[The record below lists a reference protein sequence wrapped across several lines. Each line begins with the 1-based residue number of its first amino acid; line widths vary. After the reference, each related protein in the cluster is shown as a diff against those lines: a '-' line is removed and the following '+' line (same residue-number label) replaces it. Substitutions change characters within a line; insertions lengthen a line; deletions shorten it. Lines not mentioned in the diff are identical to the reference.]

1 MRRSD
6 ERGALEVQ
14 ELRPGHLLVRVEG
27 HLTTAVGAA
36 FPAFA
41 REAAKRAERCTVY
54 LDVRAM
60 KGFDADVRQDWLEV
74 VLSERHRIEHV
85 AVATTGVFIT
95 LSARAAALALRA
107 VGVSFEVLS
116 RDAKLDRL
124 VAAAA

>member
-6 ERGALEVQ
+6 ARGALEVK

-27 HLTTAVGAA
+27 HLTTDVGAA

-60 KGFDADVRQDWLEV
+60 RGFDPAVRQDWLDV
-74 VLSERHRIEHV
+74 VLSERQRIDHI

-95 LSARAAALALRA
+95 LSARAAGVALRA
-107 VGVSFEVLS
+107 LGVSFEVLP
-116 RDAKLDRL
+116 REAELDRL
-124 VAAAA
+124 VAAA